1 MSVTAVPNT
10 RAQVSFHMKAVV
22 YAEKGKFEIREKPKP
37 SVIDATDAIVRVTT
51 ASICTSD
58 LHIRAG
64 AVPRAVPGITVG
76 HEFVGVVEE
85 VGKGVSRFSVGDRVA
100 VNVETFCGHCFYCRH
115 GWVNN
120 CTDPAGGWAMGCRID
135 GCQTEYVRV
144 PFADNGLTPIPAHVS
159 DEKALFT
166 GDLLS
171 TGYWAADIGE
181 VSEGDVVAIIG
192 AGPSGI
198 AAAYFLA
205 RNGFKCVIFERGNQ
219 IGGALNLIP
228 HERLPK
234 DAILKDWEFVN
245 NSDLISVVFESDI
258 SNPSELFSQ
267 GFDEV
272 LIAGGEPNCAKLNIE
287 GEDLAVSYLEYLAQ
301 PEKYITTGNVA
312 VIGGGNVAADCAIV
326 AQAQGAVYVEMFV
339 RRGLSDMR
347 ITPAERHEIL
357 ERKIN
362 ISAGTSPDKII
373 KTGEKYSLFVHKN
386 RFNGE
391 KWEPIS
397 DTSVELPDFDLII
410 RAIGAKADEKQ
421 FDSRLIYIGDCKTGG
436 STLVEA
442 MADAKNTAFE
452 LIKKYQA

>member
-1 MSVTAVPNT
+1 MKMAEKKSVYLSKPQLEAELERCLNCKNMPCMKACPVHCNPQAFIAAAKAGNGEISAKLISDENPFGQTCGLICPDKFCMKACTRRHIDFAINIPKVQATLMEKFRNFKYDYSEVVPN
-10 RAQVSFHMKAVV
+10 
-22 YAEKGKFEIREKPKP
+22 GKKI
-37 SVIDATDAIVRVTT
+37 AIV
-51 ASICTSD
+51 
-58 LHIRAG
+58 
-64 AVPRAVPGITVG
+64 
-76 HEFVGVVEE
+76 
-85 VGKGVSRFSVGDRVA
+85 
-100 VNVETFCGHCFYCRH
+100 
-115 GWVNN
+115 
-120 CTDPAGGWAMGCRID
+120 
-135 GCQTEYVRV
+135 
-144 PFADNGLTPIPAHVS
+144 
-159 DEKALFT
+159 
-166 GDLLS
+166 
-171 TGYWAADIGE
+171 
-181 VSEGDVVAIIG
+181 G

-205 RNGFKCVIFERGNQ
+205 RNGFKCVIFERGSQ

-228 HERLPK
+228 HERLPQ

-245 NSDLISVVFESDI
+245 NSALISVVFEAQISTPSD
-258 SNPSELFSQ
+258 LFLQ

-272 LIAGGEPNCAKLNIE
+272 LIAGGEPNCGRLNIE
-287 GEDLAVSYLEYLAQ
+287 GEDLAVSYLEYLAK
-301 PEKYITTGNVA
+301 PEKYVTKGNVA

-339 RRGLSDMR
+339 RRGLADMR

-362 ISAGTSPDKII
+362 VSAGTSPDKII
-373 KTGEKYSLFVHKN
+373 KTGEKYSLYVHKN

-397 DTSVELPDFDLII
+397 DTAVELPDFDLII

-421 FDSRLIYIGDCKTGG
+421 DDQRLIYIGDCKTGG

>member
-1 MSVTAVPNT
+1 MLFSLLDLTLILKNKMAEKKSMYLSKPQLEAELNRCLNCKNMPCMKTCPVHCNPQAFIAAAKEGNGELSAKLISDENPFGQTCGLICPDKFCMKACTRRLIDFPINITKVQATLMEKFRNFKYDYSNVVPN
-10 RAQVSFHMKAVV
+10 SK
-22 YAEKGKFEIREKPKP
+22 KI
-37 SVIDATDAIVRVTT
+37 
-51 ASICTSD
+51 
-58 LHIRAG
+58 
-64 AVPRAVPGITVG
+64 
-76 HEFVGVVEE
+76 
-85 VGKGVSRFSVGDRVA
+85 
-100 VNVETFCGHCFYCRH
+100 
-115 GWVNN
+115 
-120 CTDPAGGWAMGCRID
+120 
-135 GCQTEYVRV
+135 
-144 PFADNGLTPIPAHVS
+144 
-159 DEKALFT
+159 
-166 GDLLS
+166 
-171 TGYWAADIGE
+171 
-181 VSEGDVVAIIG
+181 AIIG

-205 RNGFKCVIFERGNQ
+205 RNGFKCVIFEKSSQ

-228 HERLPK
+228 HERLPQ

-287 GEDLAVSYLEYLAQ
+287 GENLAVSYLDYLAK
-301 PEKYITTGNVA
+301 PEKYVTKGNVA

-339 RRGLSDMR
+339 RRGLSDMK

-362 ISAGTSPDKII
+362 VSAGTSPDKII

-397 DTSVELPDFDLII
+397 DTSIELPDFDLII

-421 FDSRLIYIGDCKTGG
+421 DDPRLIYIGDCKTGG

-452 LIKKYQA
+452 LIQKYQA

>member
-1 MSVTAVPNT
+1 MLFSLLDLTLILKNKMAENKSIYLSKPQLEAELN
-10 RAQVSFHMKAVV
+10 RCLNCKNMPCMKACPV
-22 YAEKGKFEIREKPKP
+22 
-37 SVIDATDAIVRVTT
+37 
-51 ASICTSD
+51 
-58 LHIRAG
+58 
-64 AVPRAVPGITVG
+64 
-76 HEFVGVVEE
+76 
-85 VGKGVSRFSVGDRVA
+85 
-100 VNVETFCGHCFYCRH
+100 HCNPQAFIAAAKE
-115 GWVNN
+115 G
-120 CTDPAGGWAMGCRID
+120 
-135 GCQTEYVRV
+135 
-144 PFADNGLTPIPAHVS
+144 NGELSAKLIS
-159 DEKALFT
+159 DENPFGQTCGLICPDKFCMKACTRRLIDFPINITKVQATLMEKFRNFKYDYSNVVPT
-166 GDLLS
+166 GKK
-171 TGYWAADIGE
+171 I
-181 VSEGDVVAIIG
+181 AIIG

-362 ISAGTSPDKII
+362 VSAGTSPDKII

-391 KWEPIS
+391 KWESIS
-397 DTSVELPDFDLII
+397 DTSVELPDFDLVI

-421 FDSRLIYIGDCKTGG
+421 ADSRLIYIGDCKTGG

-442 MADAKNTAFE
+442 VADAKNTAFE

>member
-1 MSVTAVPNT
+1 MLFSLLDLTLILKNKMAENKSIYLSKPQLEAELNRCLNCKNMPCMKACPVHCNPQAFITAAKEGNGELSAKLISDENPFGQTCGLICPDKFCMKACTRRLIDFPINITKVQATLMEKFRNFKYDYSNVVPN
-10 RAQVSFHMKAVV
+10 
-22 YAEKGKFEIREKPKP
+22 GKKI
-37 SVIDATDAIVRVTT
+37 
-51 ASICTSD
+51 
-58 LHIRAG
+58 
-64 AVPRAVPGITVG
+64 
-76 HEFVGVVEE
+76 
-85 VGKGVSRFSVGDRVA
+85 
-100 VNVETFCGHCFYCRH
+100 
-115 GWVNN
+115 
-120 CTDPAGGWAMGCRID
+120 
-135 GCQTEYVRV
+135 
-144 PFADNGLTPIPAHVS
+144 
-159 DEKALFT
+159 
-166 GDLLS
+166 
-171 TGYWAADIGE
+171 
-181 VSEGDVVAIIG
+181 AIIG

-357 ERKIN
+357 ERKISV
-362 ISAGTSPDKII
+362 SAGTSPDKII

>member
-1 MSVTAVPNT
+1 MAENKSIYLSKPQLEAELNRCLNCKNMPCMKACPVHCNPQAFIAAAKAGNGELSAKLISNENPFGETCGLICPDKFCMKACTRRLIDFPINITKVQATLMEKFRNFKYDYSNVVPN
-10 RAQVSFHMKAVV
+10 
-22 YAEKGKFEIREKPKP
+22 GKKI
-37 SVIDATDAIVRVTT
+37 
-51 ASICTSD
+51 
-58 LHIRAG
+58 
-64 AVPRAVPGITVG
+64 
-76 HEFVGVVEE
+76 
-85 VGKGVSRFSVGDRVA
+85 
-100 VNVETFCGHCFYCRH
+100 
-115 GWVNN
+115 
-120 CTDPAGGWAMGCRID
+120 
-135 GCQTEYVRV
+135 
-144 PFADNGLTPIPAHVS
+144 
-159 DEKALFT
+159 
-166 GDLLS
+166 
-171 TGYWAADIGE
+171 
-181 VSEGDVVAIIG
+181 AIIG

-258 SNPSELFSQ
+258 SNPSDLFSQ

-272 LIAGGEPNCAKLNIE
+272 LVAGGEPNCAKLNIE
-287 GEDLAVSYLEYLAQ
+287 GEDLAVSYLDYLAK
-301 PEKYITTGNVA
+301 PEKYITSGNVA

-362 ISAGTSPDKII
+362 VSAGTSPDKII